1 MDKFLISDF
10 NFCDKFLDKIRREF
24 FKQGEGGGNFSYGHN
39 VSCGSLTIF
48 LGYFKE
54 NFDIN
59 VFVEKVTDLAEKRD
73 LCSYGWKVRCFLVNK
88 GRNRKFSE
96 IDPDSEVLI
105 TLIAV

>member
-1 MDKFLISDF
+1 MDKFVISDF

-24 FKQGEGGGNFSYGHN
+24 FKQGEGGGNFSYEHN